1 MGKRKL
7 LLLTAF
13 LALTFGAAAENL
25 SLPDTTQ
32 LLLSY
37 IENDSEL
44 KNLAI
49 SAKKSQLS
57 YDATLIDKGF
67 DITLASGNIT
77 LLLNG
82 DNTSISAKPSVHAS
96 LPKASN
102 LYAEVS
108 TNIDASSNSASV
120 TNTSLSLGVDII
132 STANL
137 SNKVSLL
144 KAERSVLEAKRK
156 LEKRVLS
163 AEKEFYTELKKLLN
177 SINSIMTAQEDY
189 YTDKIDFEAV
199 KVQGYS
205 TTSSTYRKAQLKVIT
220 DQHDIESS
228 LHSFVHDCVV
238 FYKKCGYDIQIDE
251 KVDLMSLVP
260 SDIEYDTPLDVL
272 DFDKT
277 LYSSIESAEWTY
289 KINSMERST
298 VKTYSLSASAGYTFA
313 NSTTSSDTIDAGLSG
328 TIGGLSLGAGVSMP
342 VSMSNSSTPAL
353 TMSVSLSPNTFRKNK
368 ITKQQNSLTE
378 EQELISIQSAESEYE
393 TMVVEAQQKLDSL
406 LWDKK
411 TCEENLSLYEEL
423 EKDMALLYKQGFTS
437 ESDYLSAK
445 TNLNSCIIKKVINQI
460 DLIIYN
466 DDVAMNFVSMDEE

>member
-7 LLLTAF
+7 LLITALLTI
-13 LALTFGAAAENL
+13 TFGLASENL

-49 SAKKSQLS
+49 SAKKAQLS

-102 LYAEVS
+102 LYAEVR
-108 TNIDASSNSASV
+108 TNVDASGNSVAV
-120 TNTSLSLGVDII
+120 TNTSLSLGVDLI

-205 TTSSTYRKAQLKVIT
+205 TASSTYRKAQLKVIT

-228 LHSFVHDCVV
+228 LHSFVHNCVV
-238 FYKKCGYDIQIDE
+238 FYKKCGYNIQIDE

-260 SDIEYDTPLDVL
+260 SDIEYGNPLDVL
-272 DFDKT
+272 NFDKA
-277 LYSSIESAEWTY
+277 LYSSIESAEWNY

-328 TIGGLSLGAGVSMP
+328 TVGGLSLGAGISMP
-342 VSMSNSSTPAL
+342 VSISNSSTPAL

-393 TMVVEAQQKLDSL
+393 TMVVEAQQKLDTL

-423 EKDMALLYKQGFTS
+423 ENDMAILYKQGFTS